1 MLATNPRRLL
11 IRSIGRS
18 FEAVCDAGPP
28 SRRRSLLDRRSQ
40 LAIAV
45 RGVLLAGP
53 VLAAYFIVWPV
64 TSIGTRSEHSD
75 SPRWFW
81 GSSSTSMH
89 CVCPKGWRDGLTR
102 NGLLHGAIA
111 LSLVLQ
117 WLVVHTATGNR
128 LFTTTAMSVE
138 LWIVSGGLAV
148 VAGLIVIGASAVTP
162 WMSDED

>member
-1 MLATNPRRLL
+1 MPVPR
-11 IRSIGRS
+11 
-18 FEAVCDAGPP
+18 AGGDPFSTAGASSP
-28 SRRRSLLDRRSQ
+28 LPFVASCSP
-40 LAIAV
+40 
-45 RGVLLAGP
+45 GP
-53 VLAAYFIVWPV
+53 VLAAYFIGLARDLDWDTVR
-64 TSIGTRSEHSD
+64 TFG
-75 SPRWFW
+75 F
-81 GSSSTSMH
+81 STLVLGQLVYVYALRVSG
-89 CVCPKGWRDGLTR
+89 GWRDGLTR